1 MIFGSAET
9 GGLRPRT
16 IREESMVKAGT
27 SIAAQG
33 RTTGKLPA
41 NRAFRNISDKEEFED
56 DYNRVDDPGCDP
68 RILGQWMP

>member
-1 MIFGSAET
+1 
-9 GGLRPRT
+9 
-16 IREESMVKAGT
+16 MVKAGT